1 VLVPASVFNEDLER
15 GPVPFG
21 LRDPDPPA
29 PVTDLMGAFR
39 LDGVPSGTYKVLAA
53 FENDD
58 LVRDPDSSIAG
69 TAIQEVNVTLGQTT
83 TVDTAFKITAALDV
97 VGPGA
102 EEPEAVMDTPTFIWA
117 DDSSEDFYEL
127 VVFDAL
133 GELVW
138 EQPMLPGVS
147 GSATVEVP
155 YGGPALTPGM
165 YYQFRATSFRNPP
178 GGAVAVSRTE
188 DLRGVFY
195 FGEPAEQEACEPE

>member
-1 VLVPASVFNEDLER
+1 
-15 GPVPFG
+15 
-21 LRDPDPPA
+21 
-29 PVTDLMGAFR
+29 
-39 LDGVPSGTYKVLAA
+39 
-53 FENDD
+53 
-58 LVRDPDSSIAG
+58 
-69 TAIQEVNVTLGQTT
+69 VTLGQIT
-83 TVDTAFKITAALDV
+83 TVDTAFKITTALDV
-97 VGPGA
+97 IGPGA
-102 EEPEAVMDTPTFIWA
+102 EEPEAVMDTPTLIWA

-127 VVFDAL
+127 VVYDAL
-133 GELVW
+133 GEIVW

-147 GSATVEVP
+147 GSPNVEVP